1 MIQTGYQSGRPTYGN
16 DQIRKMQSNVTSEL
30 ANVYIAYSG
39 TSSFAEKNWMKDH
52 VHYNQNGLNDI
63 GLKSAKLVAKILKL

>member
-1 MIQTGYQSGRPTYGN
+1 
-16 DQIRKMQSNVTSEL
+16 MQSNVTSEL

-39 TSSFAEKNWMKDH
+39 TLSFAEKNWMKDH

-63 GLKSAKLVAKILKL
+63 GLKSAKFVAKILK